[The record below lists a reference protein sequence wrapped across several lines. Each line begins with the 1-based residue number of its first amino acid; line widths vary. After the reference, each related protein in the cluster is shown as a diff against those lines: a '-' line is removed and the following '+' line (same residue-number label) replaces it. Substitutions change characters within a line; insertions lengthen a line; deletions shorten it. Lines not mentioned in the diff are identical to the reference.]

1 MRSEG
6 KFLFHRNEQE
16 ADAGILRQ
24 IKEELAM
31 ERSQRKRQKDVMQ
44 WMNS

>member
-1 MRSEG
+1 MHSEG
-6 KFLFHRNEQE
+6 KFLFPSNEEE

-24 IKEELAM
+24 IKEELAT
-31 ERSQRKRQKDVMQ
+31 ERSQRKRQKGVRQ